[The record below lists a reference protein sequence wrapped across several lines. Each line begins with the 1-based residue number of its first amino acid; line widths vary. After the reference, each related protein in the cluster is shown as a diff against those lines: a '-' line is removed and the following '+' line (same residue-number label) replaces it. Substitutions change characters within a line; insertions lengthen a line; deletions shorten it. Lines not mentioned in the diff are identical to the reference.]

1 MPEQLDRD
9 GRNSDTVATPDRR
22 RPGRVAYT
30 NPHLI
35 ELLRKP
41 SAPSAPAADDKARYL
56 SPREAD
62 SLAAARGIGLA
73 TVLGA
78 LCWAVLAFGLWLLLH
93 R

>member
-1 MPEQLDRD
+1 MTGQLERD
-9 GRNSDTVATPDRR
+9 GRIADGSAAPDRR

-35 ELLRKP
+35 ELLRESP
-41 SAPSAPAADDKARYL
+41 GPLVSPTDDNTGDVSRAT
-56 SPREAD
+56 D

-73 TVLGA
+73 AVLGT

-93 R
+93 G